1 MPYTDQAALVDRYGE
16 QELVQVTDKGELLTG
31 EINSTVVSRALADAD
46 AIIESYVGARYV
58 VPMAPVPAVV
68 VEKACVIARYK
79 LHEDH
84 ASELIRKDYESA
96 IAWLRDVAAGRAV
109 IVGAVVPGSTSD
121 GNFSAV
127 AVGAPVGVFSGD
139 VLEAMP

>member
-1 MPYTDQAALVDRYGE
+1 MPYSDQAALVDRYGE

-46 AIIESYVGARYV
+46 AIIESYVGARYS
-58 VPMAPVPAVV
+58 VPMVPAPAVV

-84 ASELIRKDYESA
+84 ASELIRKDYEAA
-96 IAWLRDVAAGRAV
+96 ISWLRDVACGRAV
-109 IVGAVVPGSTSD
+109 IVGAAVPGSAAD
-121 GNFSAV
+121 GNYSAIAV
-127 AVGAPVGVFSGD
+127 AAPLSVFSGEL
-139 VLEAMP
+139 LEAMP